1 MGRDRQG
8 RVCCSAR
15 VRAHAPA
22 EQETVMTQPPWG
34 APVPGRPQ
42 EGQDPPEQP
51 AESGQPAGF
60 GQPGWAPGPPG
71 PGAQP
76 GWPAQPGWAPGPQA
90 GWARDAPAPGAVPL
104 RPLGVGDIL
113 SGAFTLIRQNPAATL
128 GLTALTVTALAVTVA
143 IIVLIASQ
151 TAPAVAFFALVPA
164 LAALGLQLGGLVTA
178 MGQSLLGRKITIREA
193 VRRSRTGPVVAAI
206 LLLAVIFLAIWIPP
220 VLVLKGWGV
229 IPVLLLTAWLGVML
243 SLTIP
248 VVVLERRGPIAAI
261 GRSWRLVLGSYWRVF
276 GTYLLTYLI
285 MWVLSL
291 VISLPLQLVSG
302 LAGGLGGS
310 GSRTTLSLAVGLF
323 AIGEIVITSLA
334 LTIET
339 GVLVLVYA
347 DMRMRK
353 EGMDLALR
361 QAAQSQQLSGD
372 EFAASGLSSAY
383 TGGAYPGTA
392 YPGTTYPD
400 TAYPGTAYP
409 GTGYP
414 GTGYPGP
421 AAGGYPAGPP
431 AT

>member
-151 TAPAVAFFALVPA
+151 TAPAVALFALVPA

-220 VLVLKGWGV
+220 ALVLKGWGV
-229 IPVLLLTAWLGVML
+229 IVILLLTAWLGIML

-248 VVVLERRGPIAAI
+248 VVVLERRGPFAAI
-261 GRSWRLVLGSYWRVF
+261 GRSWRLVLGSYWRVL
-276 GTYLLTYLI
+276 GIYLLMYIITT
-285 MWVLSL
+285 VLSW
-291 VISLPLQLVSG
+291 VIALPLDLFTG
-302 LAGGLGGS
+302 LAGGFGEAANGATVSVAL
-310 GSRTTLSLAVGLF
+310 VGF
-323 AIGEIVITSLA
+323 AIGEIVVASLVVT
-334 LTIET
+334 LQT

-353 EGMDLALR
+353 EGMDLVLQ
-361 QAAQSQQLSGD
+361 QAAMNRLLTGD
-372 EFAASGLSSAY
+372 EFAASGMSSAY
-383 TGGAYPGTA
+383 TGGA
-392 YPGTTYPD
+392 D
-400 TAYPGTAYP
+400 
-409 GTGYP
+409 
-414 GTGYPGP
+414 P
-421 AAGGYPAGPP
+421 AAGRQGGPAGGGLASGPP
-431 AT
+431 GT